1 MNDLFVVVVVG
12 GGGVSHQCSITTSS
26 IEELEKKARVVSFE
40 RDERERER
48 VTTRIYIFENRHPK
62 CEHTTQQ
69 DIIISIIE
77 SKRIASSR
85 LVPLQPR
92 LGSPRARVIS
102 RFLSPRRSSFFSSS

>member
-1 MNDLFVVVVVG
+1 M
-12 GGGVSHQCSITTSS
+12 
-26 IEELEKKARVVSFE
+26 
-40 RDERERER
+40 
-48 VTTRIYIFENRHPK
+48 TTRIYIFENRHPK

-102 RFLSPRRSSFFSSS
+102 RFLSPRRSSFFSSIFVGNCAFVCASFGVFCGASILEKERGVSTS